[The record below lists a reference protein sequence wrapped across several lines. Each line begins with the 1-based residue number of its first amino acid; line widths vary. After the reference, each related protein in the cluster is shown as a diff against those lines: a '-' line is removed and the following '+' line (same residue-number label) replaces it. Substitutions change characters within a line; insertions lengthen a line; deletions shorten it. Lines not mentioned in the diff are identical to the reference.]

1 MKAITILKSK
11 GINPEKPILII
22 SREEALTRLIETI
35 QEFCP
40 NLKLEEMSKEDL
52 ETLIDSLGNAI
63 VDYHPEGCHQERSAL
78 LNNSKMLKKYG
89 LTDDEIKRL
98 DFV

>member
-1 MKAITILKSK
+1 MKAIAILKSK
-11 GINPEKPILII
+11 GIDPEKPVLLI
-22 SREEALTRLIETI
+22 SREEALTRLIEAV

-40 NLKLEEMSKEDL
+40 GLKIEEMSKEDL
-52 ETLIDSLGNAI
+52 ETLVDSLGNAI
-63 VDYHPEGCHQERSAL
+63 VNYHPEDYHQERSAL
-78 LNNSKMLKKYG
+78 LDNSKMLKKYG